1 MIDKKLLAP
10 ADVEYINKYHETV
23 FKLVSPLLEER
34 KDTLA
39 LEWLKKKCA
48 PL

>member
-10 ADVEYINKYHETV
+10 ADVEYINQYHELV
-23 FKLVSPLLEER
+23 FKLVSPYLEER

-39 LEWLKKKCA
+39 LEWLKRKCA